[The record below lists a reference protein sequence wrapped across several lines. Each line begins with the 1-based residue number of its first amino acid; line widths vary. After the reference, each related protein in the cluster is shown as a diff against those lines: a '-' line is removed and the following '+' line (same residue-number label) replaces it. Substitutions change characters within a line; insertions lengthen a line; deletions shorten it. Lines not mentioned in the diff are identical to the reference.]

1 MLKILFS
8 VIATLVVSLSYAQF
22 GTVEGRILDQTYGNV
37 PFAYVQIDIDDPY
50 TQTITDGDGQ
60 FSIELPEGTHI
71 IRFSYVG
78 YRTLEIPV
86 NVVADQVT
94 QINES
99 MVADSGAS
107 TQLESVV
114 VTARRTDMGSEAAT
128 ITEIRQ
134 AKQVVSAISAQQI
147 RRSTDSDAAEVVQRV
162 PGIAI
167 IDGRFVMVRGL
178 DSRYNHVMINNST
191 APSSEVDRR
200 TFSFDLITTGAIEN
214 MTMFKS
220 PTADK
225 PGDFSGAVINIRTT
239 EEVFNFNQ
247 VHLGVGYRVGT
258 TFGEMFQDKQSAT
271 DYLGFDNG
279 YRTLPGNFPS
289 TAQYNQLPTSSATRM
304 QLARGLRNNWNPLPQ
319 TPMLNS
325 TMGLTI
331 GRRKTFKNGHSL
343 SSINSINHNA
353 SFLNMDRN
361 VDFFFARPEGASES
375 QPWEE
380 YLDNFSRQEIVI
392 NLMSNWMYRF
402 GRHRIKFKNLFN
414 QVGQNEVVIREGYNF
429 QQQPGRELRNYELNY
444 TSRTMYIG
452 QLMGEHP
459 VGRHNFDWVL
469 GGNYIYQDQPDLRR
483 LRSFRDEGSS
493 DSYEVIAPPSSNLFD
508 TSRFF
513 GELKEYST
521 NGSANFTYQ
530 LNEDN
535 PSNRVKI
542 GMYSDYKTRDFGAR
556 YFSYI
561 IPGYVGGTR
570 AADLR
575 TMHNSIIFSD
585 ANVNNTDGWVLSEG
599 TNPQDAYT
607 SSNLLMA
614 GYGQLEYTLGSFDV
628 TAGLRFER
636 NQQEL
641 QSQTFQGQVNVDL
654 QQNILLPSLNV
665 AYNLHENSL
674 LRLAYGRTTNRPEF
688 REIAP
693 FVFYNFQQ
701 NLIVT
706 GNPNL
711 QNADIHNIDLRY
723 EWYPSTV
730 ETISIGAFYKHFN
743 NPIENILQ
751 IVTENRSMTF
761 DNGDYARNFGAELE
775 IRKSFRNVTNNPFI
789 NNLSI
794 NLNAAYIYSQVD
806 LGERATA
813 QTRVRPLQ
821 GQSPYI
827 LNVALGYDTR
837 DFWNIG
843 FIYNR
848 IGDRIYLVG
857 DQNFPD
863 VYELSRDQL
872 DFSISKKFNNAFSMK
887 FGIKDILNAPYRL
900 YMDADRNNRIDTNV
914 DDRFQEYKMGQH
926 ISLSATINL

>member
-1 MLKILFS
+1 MLKQIFAVLTILMCSMSF
-8 VIATLVVSLSYAQF
+8 AQF
-22 GTVEGRILDQTYGNV
+22 GTVEGRVFDESYGNV
-37 PFAYVQIDIDDPY
+37 PFAYVEISIDDPY
-50 TQTITDGDGQ
+50 TETISDGDGRFQ
-60 FSIELPEGTHI
+60 IELPEGTHI
-71 IRFSYVG
+71 IRFSYIG
-78 YRTLEIPV
+78 YRTVEVPV
-86 NVVADQVT
+86 NIVANEVT
-94 QINES
+94 RITQNL
-99 MVADSGAS
+99 VADSGSS

-114 VTARRTDMGSEAAT
+114 VTARRTDMGSEAAV
-128 ITEIRQ
+128 ISEIRQ
-134 AKQVVSAISAQQI
+134 AKQVVSAVSAQQI

-200 TFSFDLITTGAIEN
+200 TFSFDLISTGAIEN
-214 MTMFKS
+214 MTMYKS

-225 PGDFSGAVINIRTT
+225 PGDFSGAIINIRTT
-239 EEVFNFNQ
+239 EEVFDFTQ
-247 VHLGVGYRVGT
+247 VNLGVGYRVGT
-258 TFGEMFQDKQSAT
+258 TFQEMYQDKQSAT

-279 YRTLPGNFPS
+279 YRGLPNSFPS
-289 TAQYNQLPTSSATRM
+289 TAQFNQLSTSSPQRM
-304 QLARGLRNNWNPLPQ
+304 EYARDLRNNWDPKSQ
-319 TPMLNS
+319 IPMLNT
-325 TMGLTI
+325 TMGLTL
-331 GRRKTFKNGHSL
+331 GRRKIFKNGHSL
-343 SSINSINHNA
+343 SSLNSIDHSS

-361 VDFFFARPEGASES
+361 VEFFFARPEGATTS

-380 YLDNFSRQEIVI
+380 YIDNFSRQEYTV
-392 NLMSNWMYRF
+392 NVMSNWMYRF

-414 QVGQNEVVIREGYNF
+414 QVGTNEVVIREGANF

-444 TSRTMYIG
+444 QARTMYIG

-459 VGRHNFDWVL
+459 VGRHHLDWVL
-469 GGNYIYQDQPDLRR
+469 GGNYIRQDQPDLRR
-483 LRSFRDEGSS
+483 LRSFREEGS
-493 DSYEVIAPPSSNLFD
+493 DDPYEVIAPPSSNLFD

-513 GELKEYST
+513 GDLSEYSA
-521 NGSANFTYQ
+521 NGQANFTYNLTDQ
-530 LNEDN
+530 NT
-535 PSNRVKI
+535 SNRIKFGI
-542 GMYSDYKTRDFGAR
+542 YSDYKSRDFAAR

-561 IPGYVGGTR
+561 IPGYVSGTR
-570 AADLR
+570 GAQLR
-575 TMHNSIIFSD
+575 RLPNSIIFSD
-585 ANVNNTDGWVLSEG
+585 AYVNNEDGWVLSEG

-607 SSNLLMA
+607 ANNLLMA
-614 GYGQLEYTLGSFDV
+614 GYGQVEYTLGSFDF
-628 TAGLRFER
+628 TAGLRVER

-641 QSQTFQGQVNVDL
+641 QSQTFQGDVNVNL
-654 QQNILLPSLNV
+654 EQTALLPSLNV
-665 AYNLHENSL
+665 AYNVHDNSL

-711 QNADIHNIDLRY
+711 QNADIHNVDLRY
-723 EWYPSTV
+723 EWYPSSV
-730 ETISIGAFYKHFN
+730 ETISIGAFYKHFI

-775 IRKSFRNVTNNPFI
+775 IRKSFRNWTDNRFI

-827 LNVALGYDTR
+827 INVALGYDTK

-843 FIYNR
+843 LIYNR

-872 DFSISKKFNNAFSMK
+872 DFSISKRFNNSFSMK
-887 FGIKDILNAPYRL
+887 LGIKDILNAPYRL
-900 YMDADRNNRIDTNV
+900 YMDADRNNRIDTSV